1 MLKRLLVR
9 LLFGA
14 AQSEPAPIV
23 HRGEREI
30 SAGTGDLGVP
40 SSPIAKLSTADA
52 ERLLGSPVRI
62 IR

>member
-1 MLKRLLVR
+1 MLKRILVR

-14 AQSEPAPIV
+14 SPVERAPIV

-30 SAGTGDLGVP
+30 SAGPDLGAP
-40 SSPIAKLSTADA
+40 SSPIVKLSTADA
-52 ERLLGSPVRI
+52 ERLLGIPVRI

>member
-1 MLKRLLVR
+1 MIKRLLIR

-14 AQSEPAPIV
+14 ALAEPAPIV

-30 SAGTGDLGVP
+30 TAGLDLGAP

-52 ERLLGSPVRI
+52 ERLLGIPVRI